1 MPRLTKK
8 ELEKRM
14 SANEKKVA
22 YLLVE
27 NEFADKADKRTMQE
41 LADELGISRT
51 ALYNLKN
58 KPDVARLMNMISDEY
73 MDAFKVKVDKA
84 LTRLIDDGSDR
95 LPSVKAIEL
104 FYKLKG
110 LMIDRSIT
118 GSSEDEVMPNRLT
131 QAELDA
137 ELKKLEDLL

>member
-8 ELEKRM
+8 DLEKRM
-14 SANEKKVA
+14 TANEKKVA
-22 YLLVE
+22 YSLVA
-27 NEFADKADKRTMQE
+27 NEYTDKAERKTMQAI
-41 LADELGISRT
+41 ADELGISRT
-51 ALYNLKN
+51 ALYNIKN
-58 KPDVARLMNMISDEY
+58 KPDVSRLMCMLSDEHL
-73 MDAFKVKVDKA
+73 DVFKVKVDKA

-118 GSSEDEVMPNRLT
+118 GTSEDEVMPQRMT

>member
-1 MPRLTKK
+1 
-8 ELEKRM
+8 
-14 SANEKKVA
+14 
-22 YLLVE
+22 
-27 NEFADKADKRTMQE
+27 
-41 LADELGISRT
+41 
-51 ALYNLKN
+51 
-58 KPDVARLMNMISDEY
+58 MISDEHL
-73 MDAFKVKVDKA
+73 DAFKVKEDKA

-118 GSSEDEVMPNRLT
+118 GTSEDDVMPQRMT
-131 QAELDA
+131 QAELDT

>member
-8 ELEKRM
+8 DLEKRM

-22 YLLVE
+22 YALVA
-27 NEFADKADKRTMQE
+27 NEYTDKAERKTMQE
-41 LADELGISRT
+41 IADELQISRT

-58 KPDVARLMNMISDEY
+58 KPDVARLMGMFSDEY
-73 MDAFKVKVDKA
+73 MDAFKVKVDMA

-104 FYKLKG
+104 YYKLQG

-118 GSSEDEVMPNRLT
+118 GYYGRCCYATTVNAGGD
-131 QAELDA
+131 
-137 ELKKLEDLL
+137 